1 MVRFFLAMGKSANFF
16 FFLFP
21 FSRQQNSRPVFAG
34 RLRLPKNLYYNEKI
48 MKKDRLPYPY
58 ESAKSRD
65 LCVVFCTYQGTSV
78 AD

>member
-1 MVRFFLAMGKSANFF
+1 MVCFFLAMGKSANFF

-21 FSRQQNSRPVFAG
+21 FPGSKTAARF
-34 RLRLPKNLYYNEKI
+34 LPGGSDCRKTYII

-65 LCVVFCTYQGTSV
+65 LCVAFCTYQGTSV